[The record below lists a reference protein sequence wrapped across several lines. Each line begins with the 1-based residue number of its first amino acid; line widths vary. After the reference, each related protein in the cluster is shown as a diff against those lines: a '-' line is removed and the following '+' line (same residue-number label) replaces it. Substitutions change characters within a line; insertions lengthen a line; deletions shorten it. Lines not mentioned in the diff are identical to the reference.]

1 MARGLYLLGLVALGA
16 ATTIAIERPTH
27 AADPIPIKFVMDW
40 AWEGTQASWA
50 VASDSGCYA
59 KAGLDVKTDRGF
71 GSGDAIGKVVGGAY
85 DIGVADFS
93 TVANYNSSHPNA
105 KLVTVFIVSD
115 RALTSAVAM
124 KKAGVLKPKDLDG
137 KRIAGVQ
144 ADASRTLFPAFAK
157 ANGIDQKSINWVN
170 VAANLRQPTV
180 FQGQAD
186 AAVGH
191 LNTVVTGM
199 HKLGVKDEEMT
210 IMPYADFGVRIYG
223 NSLIVKPD
231 WAAGHA
237 EIVRSFVKCAVA
249 GIRGTIRDPE
259 GAIATMQKFSSMVD
273 QKSEIDALAFSTTRA
288 VYTDDVKQNGLS
300 EVTADRLDKSLT
312 QIADAMGFPKPA
324 ASEVWTSA
332 YLPPQKE
339 RMIGN

>member
-1 MARGLYLLGLVALGA
+1 
-16 ATTIAIERPTH
+16 
-27 AADPIPIKFVMDW
+27 
-40 AWEGTQASWA
+40 
-50 VASDSGCYA
+50 
-59 KAGLDVKTDRGF
+59 
-71 GSGDAIGKVVGGAY
+71 
-85 DIGVADFS
+85 
-93 TVANYNSSHPNA
+93 
-105 KLVTVFIVSD
+105 
-115 RALTSAVAM
+115 M

-157 ANGIDQKSINWVN
+157 ANGIDLNSINWVS
-170 VAANLRQPTV
+170 VAPNLRQTTV

-191 LNTVVTGM
+191 LNTVVTGL

-223 NSLIVKPD
+223 NSVMVKPD
-231 WAAGHA
+231 WAAAHA
-237 EIVRSFVKCAVA
+237 EIVRSFVKCAIA
-249 GIRGTIRDPE
+249 GIKGTIRDPE

-273 QKSEIDALAFSTTRA
+273 QKSEMDALGFSTPRA
-288 VYTDDVKQNGLS
+288 VYTDDVKKNGLS